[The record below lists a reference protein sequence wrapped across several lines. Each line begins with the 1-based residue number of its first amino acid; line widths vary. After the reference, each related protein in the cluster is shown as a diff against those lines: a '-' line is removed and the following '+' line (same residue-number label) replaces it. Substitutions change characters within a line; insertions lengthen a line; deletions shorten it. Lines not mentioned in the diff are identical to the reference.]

1 MPYFHAIISAGGY
14 TEDPKNIISI
24 SSKLKK
30 KPASAFELENILG
43 LVKYFQRQFQTSAKL
58 LTHTNRFF
66 KEKPFHSQT
75 REITN
80 RIARNSTSSSKQNST
95 FRDTTNPYLFRLQET
110 FHIAHRWI
118 KTRIRLCIVSVSG

>member
-24 SSKLKK
+24 SSKLRK
-30 KPASAFELENILG
+30 KPASVSELESILG
-43 LVKYFQRQFQTSAKL
+43 LVKYFQCQFQTSAKL

-95 FRDTTNPYLFRLQET
+95 FRDTTNPY
-110 FHIAHRWI
+110 
-118 KTRIRLCIVSVSG
+118 